1 METRKV
7 LLRSLNP
14 YITCYVCKVCKTCLL
29 NHLST
34 NVTCPKCE
42 IVIHQSHPTNYIMP
56 DRSLQDIVYKLVP
69 NLFRNEM
76 ERREAFHK
84 KHGLPF
90 DNPLN
95 ISKMIF
101 YTQNQMRM
109 HLAVVRTKIITA
121 SMNIKVLFG
130 ITLQVTVWLRPDHT
144 MEPIKCPFICC
155 SWQTTVAHLKK
166 LLAKTIYGDLAR
178 FKDFDI
184 LCNHEI
190 MGKDHSMKFIYRT
203 RWRNMR
209 PPLELFSVKELG
221 IIACHTPWGRWW
233 QTLEEVFVEFELQK
247 PVKGKQLFGEITKK
261 TVRFEINGEPLLKG
275 ELFNIVHENES
286 TWTVE
291 KNLLCIMLSKAKAD
305 SSNCWRSLFADGDFK
320 ADEET
325 FDYMERKLVLEK
337 FQKENPG
344 MDFTGS
350 EITGNY
356 HNGGPQLPD

>member
-14 YITCYVCKVCKTCLL
+14 YITCYVCKGYLIDATTVTECLHAFCKTCLL

-69 NLFRNEM
+69 NLFRSEFSFSKNIFIRFIIFHLDEM

-95 ISKMIF
+95 ITESDA
-101 YTQNQMRM
+101 N
-109 HLAVVRTKIITA
+109 A
-121 SMNIKVLFG
+121 SSSSANENYHRLDEH
-130 ITLQVTVWLRPDHT
+130 VTVWLRPDHT

-203 RWRNMR
+203 RWRNM
-209 PPLELFSVKELG
+209 V
-221 IIACHTPWGRWW
+221 C
-233 QTLEEVFVEFELQK
+233 
-247 PVKGKQLFGEITKK
+247 
-261 TVRFEINGEPLLKG
+261 
-275 ELFNIVHENES
+275 
-286 TWTVE
+286 
-291 KNLLCIMLSKAKAD
+291 
-305 SSNCWRSLFADGDFK
+305 
-320 ADEET
+320 
-325 FDYMERKLVLEK
+325 
-337 FQKENPG
+337 
-344 MDFTGS
+344 
-350 EITGNY
+350 
-356 HNGGPQLPD
+356 

>member
-7 LLRSLNP
+7 FLRSLNP
-14 YITCYVCKVCKTCLL
+14 YITCYVCKGYLIDATTVTECLHAFCKTCLL

-69 NLFRNEM
+69 NLFRDEM
-76 ERREAFHK
+76 ERRESFHK

-95 ISKMIF
+95 ITESDA
-101 YTQNQMRM
+101 N
-109 HLAVVRTKIITA
+109 A
-121 SMNIKVLFG
+121 SSSSANENYHRFDEHM
-130 ITLQVTVWLRPDHT
+130 TVWLRPDHT

-166 LLAKTIYGDLAR
+166 LLAKTIYGDLTR

-209 PPLELFSVKELG
+209 PPLELYYRKH
-221 IIACHTPWGRWW
+221 I
-233 QTLEEVFVEFELQK
+233 
-247 PVKGKQLFGEITKK
+247 EI
-261 TVRFEINGEPLLKG
+261 
-275 ELFNIVHENES
+275 
-286 TWTVE
+286 
-291 KNLLCIMLSKAKAD
+291 
-305 SSNCWRSLFADGDFK
+305 
-320 ADEET
+320 
-325 FDYMERKLVLEK
+325 
-337 FQKENPG
+337 
-344 MDFTGS
+344 
-350 EITGNY
+350 
-356 HNGGPQLPD
+356 